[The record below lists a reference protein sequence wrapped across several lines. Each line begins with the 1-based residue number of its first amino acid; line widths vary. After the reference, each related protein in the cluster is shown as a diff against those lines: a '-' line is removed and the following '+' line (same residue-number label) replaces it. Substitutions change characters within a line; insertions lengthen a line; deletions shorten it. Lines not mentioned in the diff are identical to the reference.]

1 MLKIRSE
8 KCDILNQNIGQPIKG
23 PHTLLTPV
31 PNVSIKTFTAAPSH
45 PDTSPLLGSPLSPAS
60 QAL

>member
-1 MLKIRSE
+1 MLKLRSE

-31 PNVSIKTFTAAPSH
+31 PNVSIKTFTAAP
-45 PDTSPLLGSPLSPAS
+45 
-60 QAL
+60 